1 MHLKRAKKLMACC
14 LAVMCMHSPLAVTK
28 TFALET
34 NTAIINTQ
42 DDDAGRFTYEARRL
56 ILSKASATKPSD
68 LIHNPRYAEDYVI
81 TDGVDV
87 SKYQTKVDWNA
98 VAADGIEFVLIRLGF
113 RGYAPAGN
121 MALDKYYEQHITAA
135 QDAGLKVGVYFFTQA
150 LNTQEAVEEAEFVLK
165 NLEGIELDAPV
176 YLDIETIDFAANGRL
191 DKAKLS
197 KEEHTANCLAFCETI
212 ENAGYK
218 AGVYANKEWLNN
230 KLNSEKIAENYE
242 IWLANY
248 TNQATYEG
256 EYQTWQYTSQGTVA
270 GIPGTVDLNV
280 RYSRMVEYAEE
291 AITLTEDLPVM
302 PQLEGD
308 GRIEYISSD
317 PTIASVDAMG
327 NITPLKNG
335 TVMVSAISDNGTTDS
350 LEVTVNAFS
359 EEKLNT
365 DMLCFTNL
373 GEFQQLE
380 LLNANGTVNWV
391 SQDQTVAYVTT
402 DGRVKAVDYG
412 MTKVYAMDELGN
424 LFACDVYIVPDGIMA
439 GDCNM
444 NGMIDAMDAAS
455 VLSFSV
461 THAVTE
467 GVALPD
473 KIAEIY
479 DVNSNGV
486 VDALDAGSILLMS
499 ADMGTTE

>member
-1 MHLKRAKKLMACC
+1 MHLKKAKKLIACC
-14 LAVMCMHSPLAVTK
+14 LAVMCMHPTVAVTK

-34 NTAIINTQ
+34 NTAIINVQ
-42 DDDAGRFTYEARRL
+42 EDDAGRFTYEARRG

-68 LIHNPRYAEDYVI
+68 LIHNSRYAEDYVI

-87 SKYQTKVDWNA
+87 SKYQTKVDWEA

-113 RGYAPAGN
+113 RGYAAAGN
-121 MALDKYYEQHITAA
+121 MAIDKYYEQHITAA

-197 KEEHTANCLAFCETI
+197 AEEHTANCLAFCETI

-230 KLNSEKIAENYE
+230 KLNSEKIAEKYE

-248 TNQATYEG
+248 TNKATYEG

-280 RYSRMVEYAEE
+280 RYSRMVEYAED
-291 AITLTEDLPVM
+291 AITLNEAVPVV

-308 GRIEYISSD
+308 GRIKYISSD
-317 PTIASVDAMG
+317 PTIVSVNAKG
-327 NITPLKNG
+327 CITPLKNG
-335 TVMVSAISDNGTTDS
+335 TAIVSAISDNGTTDS
-350 LEVTVNAFS
+350 LAVTVNAFS
-359 EEKLNT
+359 ETKLST
-365 DMLCFTNL
+365 ESLYFTNV
-373 GEFQQLE
+373 GEMQQLE

-391 SQDQTVAYVTT
+391 SQDQSVAFVTA
-402 DGRVKAVDYG
+402 DGRVKAVSYG
-412 MTKVYAMDELGN
+412 ITKVYAMDELGN
-424 LFACDVYIVPDGIMA
+424 LFTCDVYIVPDGVMA

-444 NGMIDAMDAAS
+444 NGVIDAMDAAS

-461 THAVTE
+461 MHAVSE
-467 GVALPD
+467 NAALPETV
-473 KIAEIY
+473 AAIY
-479 DVNSNGV
+479 DVNSDEV
-486 VDALDAGSILLMS
+486 VDALDAGTILLMS
-499 ADMGTTE
+499 ADMGTSE